1 MFEDVSVSSDQ
12 INAKIATLLEHVPE
26 AMTLGD
32 LVALGSAHLRLGVH
46 LLKQAG
52 GNNPGIQTLCARFL
66 IEEAAE
72 APGIISLSPE
82 ADHG

>member
-1 MFEDVSVSSDQ
+1 MFEDVSVSSDE
-12 INAKIATLLEHVPE
+12 IKAKIAILLEHVPQ

-32 LVALGSAHLRLGVH
+32 LVALGSAHLLLGVH

-66 IEEAAE
+66 MEEDAD
-72 APGIISLSPE
+72 SPE
-82 ADHG
+82 ANDG